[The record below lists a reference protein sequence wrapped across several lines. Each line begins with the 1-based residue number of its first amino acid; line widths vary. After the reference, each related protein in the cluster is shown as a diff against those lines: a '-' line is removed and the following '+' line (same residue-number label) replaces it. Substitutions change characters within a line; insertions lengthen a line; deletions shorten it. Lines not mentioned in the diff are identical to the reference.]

1 MTDREI
7 IDEVFDR
14 CLNNVKVVYYPSYL
28 HISRVLVR
36 YTRQIEKTKWDD
48 VWLLRL
54 LAKFD
59 TKTIEEIKEGLKA
72 IKEDRV
78 TPWSKIKEELNL

>member
-36 YTRQIEKTKWDD
+36 YTR
-48 VWLLRL
+48 
-54 LAKFD
+54 
-59 TKTIEEIKEGLKA
+59 
-72 IKEDRV
+72 
-78 TPWSKIKEELNL
+78 